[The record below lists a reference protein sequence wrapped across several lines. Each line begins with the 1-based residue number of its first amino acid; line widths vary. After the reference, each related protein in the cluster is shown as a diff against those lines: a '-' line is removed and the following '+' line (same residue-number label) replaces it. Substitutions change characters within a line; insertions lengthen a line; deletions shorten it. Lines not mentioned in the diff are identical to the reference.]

1 MEASPPPDSIA
12 HKLEKWGCYV
22 WTITE
27 PDRTYLQA
35 CEINDYECGAF
46 ESTVDVTAPEGQEF
60 LDDVNA
66 ALGTDFKFD
75 QFAGR

>member
-1 MEASPPPDSIA
+1 MEASPPPDTRA
-12 HKLEKWGCYV
+12 AKLEKWGLYV

-27 PDRTYLQA
+27 PDQTYLQA
-35 CEINDYECGAF
+35 CEIGDYERGDF
-46 ESTVDVTAPEGQEF
+46 ESTVDVTAPGSQAF

-66 ALGTDFKFD
+66 ALGTSFRLD